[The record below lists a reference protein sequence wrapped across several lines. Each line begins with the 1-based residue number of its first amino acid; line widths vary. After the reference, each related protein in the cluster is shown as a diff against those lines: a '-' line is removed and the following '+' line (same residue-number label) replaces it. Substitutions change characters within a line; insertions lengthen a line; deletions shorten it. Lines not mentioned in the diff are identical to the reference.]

1 MRLLMIL
8 LLAIILSACQ
18 TVTPPMPVS
27 EEGVNA
33 EAEQLI
39 RFSLTERLVQNTR
52 EYYRNQI
59 SSMFAS
65 QEKANQEVN
74 RIIEEE
80 LNKVVEAEHQR
91 LVDGLVPIYRKNFT
105 AEEIHQ
111 LLSFYQT
118 EVARKS
124 IRISSQIAA
133 ESQQFVRLWSEN
145 FGNLLTTGIDKQLT
159 AAGISMDR

>member
-1 MRLLMIL
+1 LMIL

-18 TVTPPMPVS
+18 TATPPTPVS

-39 RFSLTERLVQNTR
+39 RFSLTERLVQNTK

-59 SSMFAS
+59 SAMFAA

-80 LNKVVEAEHQR
+80 LTKVVEAEHQR